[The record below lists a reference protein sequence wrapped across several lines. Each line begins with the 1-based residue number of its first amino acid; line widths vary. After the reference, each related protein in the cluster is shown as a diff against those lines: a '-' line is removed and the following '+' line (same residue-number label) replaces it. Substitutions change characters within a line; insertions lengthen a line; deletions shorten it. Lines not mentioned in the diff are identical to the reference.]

1 MQTSYMLNSLET
13 ALLCAEAADGKK
25 AYNIEVLDL
34 RGLTFIA
41 DYFVICSC
49 DNTTQIGAVIDGI
62 EESLAQAG
70 IRALHIE
77 GKNETNWVLMDIGDV
92 VVHVFDEQT
101 RAYYSIERLWGDAP
115 RVLLPMQARTG
126 KG

>member
-1 MQTSYMLNSLET
+1 MLNSLET

-34 RGLTFIA
+34 RGLTFIT

-49 DNTTQIGAVIDGI
+49 ANTTQIGAVIDGI
-62 EESLAQAG
+62 EESLARAG
-70 IRALHIE
+70 IRSLHIE

-115 RVLLPMQARTG
+115 RVPLPVQARTE